1 MTAPSQQQSN
11 YNFPSI
17 DSLLSQYAKSLKP
30 GESISIPLYKGSGTI
45 TTIDPL
51 QATKAHKAA
60 AAIGAKEPSQSV
72 VKRHEVSFPKLC
84 KFIETVE
91 KPDFQKAGELQD
103 GRLYMEDIPKAKDDS
118 DEEESDAGTS
128 SHSQSKKR
136 WRRNEPPKQHWVL
149 QPMKEFAQKF
159 KIKQYKAKD
168 PVAAAKLEQ
177 EFNAKLS
184 NRYHG
189 LPEANGST
197 YIMLEA
203 THNDGNVDANGVSG
217 GSIRV
222 LPMHGFINFTQPAKT
237 KTLSMQ
243 QAEQVISSNK
253 VSRYMM
259 HSNSNGVGPGGGGRN
274 LNGSSSAVKSRSRL
288 LEKLKAGDA
297 VDDDDVMNDLCFREP
312 EKTSSRAS
320 TNEILRDLGDGDT
333 KIDTDGVL
341 GGVNDSEFGGKRRF
355 GRVGQISKDETN
367 AKKRKDITGDF
378 VGIEAAA
385 MQEDFYQRDVGAEY
399 DELDYDPNEQ
409 FDDDDVDVGADEVTD
424 EAGGFAADIDSDSD
438 GEEEDDIDEF
448 DTAGFETG
456 FATSAGMKAMIAKAN
471 GEEIQPP
478 IVAPLMDDKRG
489 FRSDANVTSGSDRSD
504 DEMQMDSSQ
513 RDTKS
518 QSDTSVEGT
527 KPTAAGIQL
536 DENGLRVITK
546 DAVRREI
553 WLHNGSIKIR
563 KLAKVYKISGKASK
577 ERQELFKK
585 VCKELCTAQNGMF
598 ILKQHYSKM
607 E

>member
-1 MTAPSQQQSN
+1 MFSC
-11 YNFPSI
+11 
-17 DSLLSQYAKSLKP
+17 
-30 GESISIPLYKGSGTI
+30 I
-45 TTIDPL
+45 TYLHTYL
-51 QATKAHKAA
+51 Q
-60 AAIGAKEPSQSV
+60 
-72 VKRHEVSFPKLC
+72 
-84 KFIETVE
+84 
-91 KPDFQKAGELQD
+91 
-103 GRLYMEDIPKAKDDS
+103 DDS
-118 DEEESDAGTS
+118 DEEESEAGTS
-128 SHSQSKKR
+128 SQSQSKKR
-136 WRRNEPPKQHWVL
+136 WRKNEPPKQHWIL

-184 NRYHG
+184 KRYHG
-189 LPEANGST
+189 LPEANGSS
-197 YIMLEA
+197 YVMFEA
-203 THNDGNVDANGVSG
+203 TQHNDGKVDANGVSS

-222 LPMHGFINFTQPAKT
+222 LPMHGFINFTQPAKI

-243 QAEQVISSNK
+243 QAEQVISSK
-253 VSRYMM
+253 KISRYMM
-259 HSNSNGVGPGGGGRN
+259 HSNSNGLGSGEGQN
-274 LNGSSSAVKSRSRL
+274 LNGSSSTVKSRSRL
-288 LEKLKAGDA
+288 LEKLKAGNDG
-297 VDDDDVMNDLCFREP
+297 DDDDVMADLCFREP
-312 EKTSSRAS
+312 DKTSSRVS
-320 TNEILRDLGDGDT
+320 TNEILRDLADGDT
-333 KIDTDGVL
+333 KIDAEGIL

-355 GRVGQISKDETN
+355 GRMGQLSNDETN
-367 AKKRKDITGDF
+367 TKKQKSATGDF
-378 VGIEAAA
+378 VGVEAAA

-409 FDDDDVDVGADEVTD
+409 FDDDDLDVGAEEVMD

-438 GEEEDDIDEF
+438 GGEEEEDIDEF
-448 DTAGFETG
+448 DTTGFEAG

-478 IVAPLMDDKRG
+478 IVAPLIDDKRG

-513 RDTKS
+513 RDTRS

-527 KPTAAGIQL
+527 KPSTAGIQL

-585 VCKELCTAQNGMF
+585 VCKELCTAKNGMF

>member
-1 MTAPSQQQSN
+1 
-11 YNFPSI
+11 
-17 DSLLSQYAKSLKP
+17 
-30 GESISIPLYKGSGTI
+30 
-45 TTIDPL
+45 
-51 QATKAHKAA
+51 
-60 AAIGAKEPSQSV
+60 
-72 VKRHEVSFPKLC
+72 
-84 KFIETVE
+84 
-91 KPDFQKAGELQD
+91 
-103 GRLYMEDIPKAKDDS
+103 
-118 DEEESDAGTS
+118 
-128 SHSQSKKR
+128 
-136 WRRNEPPKQHWVL
+136 
-149 QPMKEFAQKF
+149 MKEFAQKF
-159 KIKQYKAKD
+159 KIKQFKAKD
-168 PVAAAKLEQ
+168 PVTAAKLEQ

-184 NRYHG
+184 KRYHG
-189 LPEANGST
+189 LPEANGSH

-203 THNDGNVDANGVSG
+203 ANNNDGGDSSSKVDAANGISSG
-217 GSIRV
+217 SSIRV
-222 LPMHGFINFTQPAKT
+222 LPMHGFINFTQPAKM

-243 QAEQVISSNK
+243 QAEQVISSK
-253 VSRYMM
+253 KMSRYMM
-259 HSNSNGVGPGGGGRN
+259 HSNSSGIGLGDGRN
-274 LNGSSSAVKSRSRL
+274 LNGSSSTLQSRRSRL
-288 LEKLKAGDA
+288 MQKLKSGDDA
-297 VDDDDVMNDLCFREP
+297 DDDDIMADLCFREP
-312 EKTSSRAS
+312 EKTLSKAS

-333 KIDTDGVL
+333 KIDADGIL
-341 GGVNDSEFGGKRRF
+341 GGVHDSEFGGKRRF
-355 GRVGQISKDETN
+355 GRMGQISNDQTST
-367 AKKRKDITGDF
+367 KKQKGSGGNF

-385 MQEDFYQRDVGAEY
+385 MQDDFYQRDVGAEY

-409 FDDDDVDVGADEVTD
+409 FDDDDLDVGAEEVTD

-438 GEEEDDIDEF
+438 GEEEDDLDEF
-448 DTAGFETG
+448 DTTGFETG

-478 IVAPLMDDKRG
+478 IVAPLIDDKRG
-489 FRSDANVTSGSDRSD
+489 FRSDANATSGSDRSD
-504 DEMQMDSSQ
+504 DEMQMESSQ

-527 KPTAAGIQL
+527 KATAAGIQL

-585 VCKELCTAQNGMF
+585 VCKELCTAKNGMF